1 MQSWHLPAFIA
12 FVLWGL
18 WALFPKITTSYIDP
32 RSALFF
38 QAVGAFGVALVVL
51 ATLGFRPQLDARAV
65 PLALVTGVL
74 GMSGGIAY
82 MYAIAR
88 GPAMLVSVLTALY
101 PLLTVVLAWL
111 FMGETVSVRQWLGI
125 ALALVSIVLIVG

>member
-1 MQSWHLPAFIA
+1 MQSWQLPAFIA

-38 QAVGAFGVALVVL
+38 QALGAFGVALVVL
-51 ATLGFRPQLDARAV
+51 ATLNFRPQLDARAV

-74 GMSGGIAY
+74 GMTGGIAY
-82 MYAIAR
+82 MYAISR

-111 FMGETVSVRQWLGI
+111 FMGETVSLRQWLGI
-125 ALALVSIVLIVG
+125 ALAMVSIALIVG

>member
-1 MQSWHLPAFIA
+1 MHSWYLPAFLA

-18 WALFPKITTSYIDP
+18 WALFPKITTSIIDP

-38 QAVGAFGVALVVL
+38 QALGAFFVALVVL
-51 ATLGFRPQLDARAV
+51 ATLNFRPQLDARAV
-65 PLALVTGVL
+65 PLALLTGVL

-82 MYAIAR
+82 MYAISR

-101 PLLTVVLAWL
+101 PLLTVILAWA
-111 FMGETVSVRQWLGI
+111 FMGETVSLRQWAGI
-125 ALALVSIVLIVG
+125 VLALLAMALLAG